1 MQWSESMRNCR
12 YHDSK
17 APKVDGID
25 IIHDSTSWCIKAP
38 VQRVKMSTQPVKLNS
53 FYKTLYWNLHCEETM
68 GLLSIC
74 SPAFWA
80 PFFWSAK
87 PLTFSPFALTT
98 GCCSLLTKSQ
108 ILKKGHNRS
117 IKLKIMKLTSL
128 TCNFRWFIHK
138 QQQLYQYF
146 PLRVVFWKGKQSW
159 GLKLWVRVR
168 FCTELF
174 MSVSPSFWWRHRNDY
189 SNAYF
194 TACFEIMV

>member
-12 YHDSK
+12 YHNSK

-87 PLTFSPFALTT
+87 PLTFSPFASFTNCAPCGKSLS
-98 GCCSLLTKSQ
+98 CSFL
-108 ILKKGHNRS
+108 
-117 IKLKIMKLTSL
+117 SL
-128 TCNFRWFIHK
+128 QHLADHLETDWYLVNLSWM
-138 QQQLYQYF
+138 
-146 PLRVVFWKGKQSW
+146 GQSYTIIS
-159 GLKLWVRVR
+159 KHAVK
-168 FCTELF
+168 
-174 MSVSPSFWWRHRNDY
+174 
-189 SNAYF
+189 
-194 TACFEIMV
+194 